1 MERTKII
8 YLNLMIENLTTY
20 KYFTLQLVK
29 KHIVN
34 QYKQTILG
42 PSLQILNPFLQSG
55 LFAIIFGKILDIN
68 TDGVPNLLYYLVSV
82 TLFNFYR
89 TATLKSSII
98 FTSYATLFK
107 SFYFPKIL
115 MSISIILES
124 IILYFFQ
131 FFIML
136 IILFIF
142 YGELISISYFNV
154 LISIIPLAQYALVAL
169 ATGMILSSLTF
180 KYRDLVNFI
189 SYIMQGL
196 FFLTPV
202 IYSSSKIIDNY
213 EWFFHLNPLFYSIKY
228 FKYLFF
234 ATDHPEIKYL
244 YSNLTVTFIL
254 LLIALKLFSYADKR
268 FDDFT

>member
-1 MERTKII
+1 MNSI
-8 YLNLMIENLTTY
+8 LAH
-20 KYFTLQLVK
+20 KYFILQLVK

-34 QYKQTILG
+34 QYKQTVLG

-55 LFAIIFGKILDIN
+55 LFAIIFGKILDVE
-68 TDGVPNLLYYLVSV
+68 TDGVPNLIYYLVSV

-98 FTSYATLFK
+98 FTSYAQLFK

-115 MSISIILES
+115 MPISIILES

-131 FFIML
+131 FFIM
-136 IILFIF
+136 IAILLFLNNENI
-142 YGELISISYFNV
+142 EITLFNIV
-154 LISIIPLAQYALVAL
+154 ITILPLLQYSLVAL
-169 ATGMILSSLTF
+169 ATGMIFSSLTF

-189 SYIMQGL
+189 GYIMQGL

-202 IYSSSKIIDNY
+202 IYSSSKIIKNY
-213 EWFFHLNPLFYSIKY
+213 EWFFHLNPLFYSITY
-228 FKYLFF
+228 FKYLFLG
-234 ATDHPEIKYL
+234 TRLPEIKFL
-244 YSNLTVTFIL
+244 YSNLFITMI
-254 LLIALKLFSYADKR
+254 LIIIAFKLFNYADKR

>member
-1 MERTKII
+1 VNKLLE
-8 YLNLMIENLTTY
+8 Y
-20 KYFTLQLVK
+20 KYFLFQLVK

-82 TLFNFYR
+82 TLFNFFR

-98 FTSYATLFK
+98 FTSFATLFK

-115 MSISIILES
+115 MSISIIIES

-131 FFIML
+131 FIIMIL
-136 IILFIF
+136 ILMIF
-142 YGELISISYFNV
+142 YEGEITIKLTNILISV
-154 LISIIPLAQYALVAL
+154 IPLLQYSIVAL
-169 ATGMILSSLTF
+169 SVGMILSSLTF
-180 KYRDLVNFI
+180 KYRDLMGFTG
-189 SYIMQGL
+189 YIMQGL

-202 IYSSSKIIDNY
+202 IYSSSLIIKNY
-213 EWFFHLNPLFYSIKY
+213 EWFFHLNPLFYSIKL

-234 ATDHPEIKYL
+234 GTDYPDIKFL
-244 YSNLTVTFIL
+244 YSNYAVTLL
-254 LLIALKLFSYADKR
+254 LLIVAIKLFNYADKR

>member
-1 MERTKII
+1 MKSIFK
-8 YLNLMIENLTTY
+8 Y

-34 QYKQTILG
+34 QYKQTVLG

-55 LFAIIFGKILDIN
+55 LFAIIFGKILDIQ
-68 TDGVPNLLYYLVSV
+68 TDGIPNLIYYLVSV

-89 TATLKSSII
+89 TATLKSSIV
-98 FTSYATLFK
+98 FTSYAQLFK

-115 MSISIILES
+115 MPISIIIES

-131 FFIML
+131 FFIM
-136 IILFIF
+136 IVILLSLNNEHIKIT
-142 YGELISISYFNV
+142 LLNILLTI
-154 LISIIPLAQYALVAL
+154 LPLLQYSLVAL
-169 ATGMILSSLTF
+169 ATGMIFSSLTF
-180 KYRDLVNFI
+180 KYRDLVSFI
-189 SYIMQGL
+189 GYIIQGL

-202 IYSSSKIIDNY
+202 IYSSSKIIKNY

-234 ATDHPEIKYL
+234 GTNFPEIKYL
-244 YSNLTVTFIL
+244 YSNCFVTIV
-254 LLIALKLFSYADKR
+254 LIIVAFKLYNYADKR